1 MVWRVIRTTV
11 RGQFA
16 NDDCFVKWVGSHPAE
31 VAIAKVIEQPEIGN
45 PGGPNDRR
53 LYILF
58 QAAPLPVPTCPNGN
72 PELITSGGKNGWD
85 TQADAQAV
93 ADGDVAQQKNI
104 AAQVA
109 KENAAAVAP
118 AKILGEAGKELA
130 GDVSK
135 AGDSI
140 LKSPITWIAAAVFG
154 AFAAYKVF
162 K

>member
-16 NDDCFVKWVGSHPAE
+16 NDACFVAWVGSHPAE
-31 VAIAKVIEQPEIGN
+31 VAMAKVIEQPEIGN

-53 LYILF
+53 LYILY
-58 QAAPLPVPTCPNGN
+58 QAAAIIVPACPNSN
-72 PELITSGGKNGWD
+72 PELVTSGGKNGWD
-85 TQADAQAV
+85 TQAEAQAV
-93 ADGDVAQQKNI
+93 ADGDVAQTQKI
-104 AAQVA
+104 AAQVKA
-109 KENAAAVAP
+109 ANAAAVSPENIAAGA
-118 AKILGEAGKELA
+118 AKDLA
-130 GDVSK
+130 GDVGK

>member
-1 MVWRVIRTTV
+1 MVWRVVRTTV

-16 NDDCFVKWVGSHPAE
+16 NDDCFVKWVGSNPAQ
-31 VAIAKVIEQPEIGN
+31 VAIGKVIEQPEIGN

-53 LYILF
+53 LYLLF
-58 QAAPLPVPTCPNGN
+58 QAAAVPMPSCPNGN
-72 PELITSGGKNGWD
+72 PELVTSGGKNGWE
-85 TQADAQAV
+85 TQTEAQQV
-93 ADGDVAQQKNI
+93 ADGDVAQTKAI

-109 KENAAAVAP
+109 KQNAAAVSPENIAAGA
-118 AKILGEAGKELA
+118 AKDLA
-130 GDVSK
+130 GDVGK

-154 AFAAYKVF
+154 AFAAYKLF